1 MRALPRSS
9 FTHRTKCARI
19 TCEPAR
25 KLPRRND
32 RTNLPSAA
40 SQEKPTFYDVAR
52 ARFARPCKLHL
63 AHLAKSLDISRLG
76 TLVRASAEPGG
87 PVTDFAVRTFFLDH
101 RRVMQGSAPGRR
113 RLSAARRDG

>member
-9 FTHRTKCARI
+9 FTRHAKCARI

-40 SQEKPTFYDVAR
+40 SQKKPTFYDVAR
-52 ARFARPCKLHL
+52 AHFAGPRHLHQ
-63 AHLAKSLDISRLG
+63 AKSLMGVRLA
-76 TLVRASAEPGG
+76 TLACAGG
-87 PVTDFAVRTFFLDH
+87 SSNTNRI
-101 RRVMQGSAPGRR
+101 RRGGANK
-113 RLSAARRDG
+113 